1 MVRFLPFLISL
12 VLSVYALFSC
22 IQTRDEDVP
31 YLPKLVWIILIV
43 FVPFVG
49 PITWLLM
56 SRTQGVRRE
65 QPVQRAKPTGRP
77 VAPDDDPDFLASLD
91 RYRDPRTTVRPP
103 NPDDETPPVDKP
115 QDKQDAVGGEAA
127 DDKPA
132 KAKPK
137 DDKPTKAKAKDDKAP
152 KAKSGDKAEEAPTE
166 PDDGKA

>member
-1 MVRFLPFLISL
+1 VVRFLPFLISL

-56 SRTQGVRRE
+56 SRSQGVRRE

-103 NPDDETPPVDKP
+103 NPDDVTPPVDKP
-115 QDKQDAVGGEAA
+115 QDTVGGETA
-127 DDKPA
+127 DDKPS

-137 DDKPTKAKAKDDKAP
+137 DDKPSKAKSKDDKAP

>member
-1 MVRFLPFLISL
+1 VVRFLPFLISL

-31 YLPKLVWIILIV
+31 YLPKLVWIVLIV

-56 SRTQGVRRE
+56 SRSQGIRRD
-65 QPVQRAKPTGRP
+65 QAVQRRPKPTARP

-103 NPDDETPPVDKP
+103 APDDAKPPEDKPKDDPVDEKP
-115 QDKQDAVGGEAA
+115 AKPKSQDEKPPKSKDQ
-127 DDKPA
+127 KPA
-132 KAKPK
+132 KAKSEDEP
-137 DDKPTKAKAKDDKAP
+137 
-152 KAKSGDKAEEAPTE
+152 EEAPTE